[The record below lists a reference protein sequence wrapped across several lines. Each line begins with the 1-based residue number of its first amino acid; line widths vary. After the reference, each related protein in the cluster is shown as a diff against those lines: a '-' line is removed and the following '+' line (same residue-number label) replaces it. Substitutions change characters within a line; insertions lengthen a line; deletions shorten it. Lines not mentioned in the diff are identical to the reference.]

1 MWSCCEKTSHD
12 YTLSPS
18 AGNPVG
24 RGWGHYLFSLSDRS
38 SQIQALIYVYI
49 IYIYHDLSYL
59 SGSFF
64 DLACQPIL
72 IIIHSKPIQVPASM
86 KSCFTTTIA
95 LVASAAAY
103 PQALLNVDQTLYSP
117 LVQQVSAAAE
127 GLVTSGSSQS
137 TTTPFSATA
146 QKISVSGIHAWR
158 APGPGDARGMY
169 GFFLMLPQMLINGS
183 FGD

>member
-1 MWSCCEKTSHD
+1 MVHGVKRPAMII
-12 YTLSPS
+12 LSPS

-24 RGWGHYLFSLSDRS
+24 RGWGHYLFLSIRS
-38 SQIQALIYVYI
+38 IESDPSFDICLY

-64 DLACQPIL
+64 LIL
-72 IIIHSKPIQVPASM
+72 LVSQYSSSSISNLSNFLPSM

-103 PQALLNVDQTLYSP
+103 PQAILNLDQTLYSP

-127 GLVTSGSSQS
+127 GLVTSGSTQS

-169 GFFLMLPQMLINGS
+169 GCFF
-183 FGD
+183 

>member
-1 MWSCCEKTSHD
+1 MGQGRRYVVHGVKKTSHD
-12 YTLSPS
+12 YTLSICWEPRGEGGGDTIFLSIRSIESDPS
-18 AGNPVG
+18 FDICL
-24 RGWGHYLFSLSDRS
+24 Y
-38 SQIQALIYVYI
+38 

-72 IIIHSKPIQVPASM
+72 LIIIHSKPIQLPASM

-103 PQALLNVDQTLYSP
+103 PQAILNLDQTLYSP

-127 GLVTSGSSQS
+127 GLVTSGSTQS

-169 GFFLMLPQMLINGS
+169 GFF
-183 FGD
+183 

>member
-1 MWSCCEKTSHD
+1 MTCRTSPGRFLILLVSQ
-12 YTLSPS
+12 YYSSSSIPNLSNFLP
-18 AGNPVG
+18 
-24 RGWGHYLFSLSDRS
+24 
-38 SQIQALIYVYI
+38 
-49 IYIYHDLSYL
+49 
-59 SGSFF
+59 
-64 DLACQPIL
+64 
-72 IIIHSKPIQVPASM
+72 SM

-103 PQALLNVDQTLYSP
+103 PQAILNLDQTLYSP

-169 GFFLMLPQMLINGS
+169 GCFFLLMLPQMSIDGS
-183 FGD
+183 FGSDDSLYRTLPWT

>member
-1 MWSCCEKTSHD
+1 MTCRTS
-12 YTLSPS
+12 P
-18 AGNPVG
+18 
-24 RGWGHYLFSLSDRS
+24 
-38 SQIQALIYVYI
+38 
-49 IYIYHDLSYL
+49 
-59 SGSFF
+59 GSF
-64 DLACQPIL
+64 LIL
-72 IIIHSKPIQVPASM
+72 LVSQYSSSSIPNLSNFLPSM

-103 PQALLNVDQTLYSP
+103 PQAILNLDQTLYSP

-127 GLVTSGSSQS
+127 GLVTSGSTQS

-169 GFFLMLPQMLINGS
+169 GCFFMLPQMLINGS
-183 FGD
+183 FRADDSLYRTLPWT

>member
-1 MWSCCEKTSHD
+1 
-12 YTLSPS
+12 
-18 AGNPVG
+18 
-24 RGWGHYLFSLSDRS
+24 
-38 SQIQALIYVYI
+38 
-49 IYIYHDLSYL
+49 
-59 SGSFF
+59 
-64 DLACQPIL
+64 
-72 IIIHSKPIQVPASM
+72 M

-103 PQALLNVDQTLYSP
+103 PQAILNLDQTLYSP

-169 GFFLMLPQMLINGS
+169 GCFFLLMLPQMSIDDS
-183 FGD
+183 FGADDSLYRTLPWT